1 MSILNKKNDILEI
14 QIEKENNIVK
24 LEKDILNLTEIFN
37 DLDIIVSNQS
47 EFLDSIENNIIIS
60 NENIEQSS
68 EILEKANINN
78 KKKKKYILKF
88 IGGFIVLIP
97 IAISPIFAPIIGI
110 KILAGTLISTT
121 GIGSSLLIISN
132 KKLNSS

>member
-1 MSILNKKNDILEI
+1 MSILNNKNDILEI

-68 EILEKANINN
+68 EILEKVNTNN
-78 KKKKKYILKF
+78 KKKKN
-88 IGGFIVLIP
+88 
-97 IAISPIFAPIIGI
+97 IF
-110 KILAGTLISTT
+110 
-121 GIGSSLLIISN
+121 
-132 KKLNSS
+132 

>member
-1 MSILNKKNDILEI
+1 MSILNNKNDILEI

-68 EILEKANINN
+68 EILEKVNTNN
-78 KKKKKYILKF
+78 KKKKIYF
-88 IGGFIVLIP
+88 
-97 IAISPIFAPIIGI
+97 
-110 KILAGTLISTT
+110 KIYRRFYS
-121 GIGSSLLIISN
+121 
-132 KKLNSS
+132 LNSNSDKSYICTNNRY

>member
-1 MSILNKKNDILEI
+1 MSILNNKNDILEI

-110 KILAGTLISTT
+110 KILAGALISTT

>member
-1 MSILNKKNDILEI
+1 MSILNNKNDILEI

-68 EILEKANINN
+68 EILEKVNTNN
-78 KKKKKYILKF
+78 KKKKKIYF
-88 IGGFIVLIP
+88 
-97 IAISPIFAPIIGI
+97 
-110 KILAGTLISTT
+110 KIYRRFYS
-121 GIGSSLLIISN
+121 
-132 KKLNSS
+132 LNSNSDKSYICTNNRY